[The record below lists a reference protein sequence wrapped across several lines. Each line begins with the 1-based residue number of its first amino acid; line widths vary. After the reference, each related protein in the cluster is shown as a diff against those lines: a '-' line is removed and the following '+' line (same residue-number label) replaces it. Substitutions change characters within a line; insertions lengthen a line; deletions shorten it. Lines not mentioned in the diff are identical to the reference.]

1 MKLVFP
7 AIALA
12 IVGVTFAWPQLL
24 TDQRKFRVGEAS
36 MVGVNVDGLV
46 MKNPRYVGVDE
57 RRRPYQIAAVSASQ
71 RSKSDQLIDLVQPKA
86 DILLSDRGWVAMKAR
101 TGVFDKRTETVN
113 LDGGVTLFY
122 DEGYQF
128 VSERALVDLRDGTA
142 RGDHP
147 VVGHGEGG
155 EIQAEGFLLYDRG
168 TRILFRGRSKAILR
182 GVRRVRS

>member
-46 MKNPRYVGVDE
+46 IKNPRYVGVDE
-57 RRRPYQIAAVSASQ
+57 RHRPYQIAAASASQ
-71 RSKSDQLIDLVQPKA
+71 RSKSDQLIDLIQPKA
-86 DILLSDRGWVAMKAR
+86 DILLSDRSWVAMEAR
-101 TGVFDKRTETVN
+101 TGVFDKRTETVD
-113 LDGGVTLFY
+113 LSGGVTLFS
-122 DEGYQF
+122 DQGYQF
-128 VSERALVDLRDGTA
+128 VSDRAQVHLRDGTA
-142 RGDHP
+142 RSDHP
-147 VVGHGEGG
+147 VIGHGEGG

-168 TRILFRGRSKAILR
+168 TRILFTGRSKAVLR
-182 GVRRVRS
+182 GVKRGRS